1 MVFVPFNVW
10 SLHPGEAEIKTW
22 LGVDVVVQNIEW
34 ASIALAEHTGRL
46 PIRPI
51 PSACWGGSLTHSSSL
66 FSFHPSL
73 GFPGLSDQHSLF
85 VQRCAEWVEMGTGV
99 LALTVLA
106 LEVVLVHTCYGPS

>member
-1 MVFVPFNVW
+1 MVFAPFNDW

-22 LGVDVVVQNIEW
+22 LGVYVVVQNIEW

-66 FSFHPSL
+66 FSFHPI
-73 GFPGLSDQHSLF
+73 PGLFDQHSLF

-99 LALTVLA
+99 LALTVLE
-106 LEVVLVHTCYGPS
+106 LEVVLVHTCCGPL